1 MLIQSEL
8 EGMALMS
15 LYDLMSLKIKE
26 FTAKGNNSE
35 DFKELQ
41 KDITLLQ
48 KIINDKKVKSLNTH

>member
-15 LYDLMSLKIKE
+15 LYDLMSLKVKE
-26 FTAKGNNSE
+26 FTANGNHSE

-41 KDITLLQ
+41 KDIMLLQ